1 MLNSTRLTESLARQL
16 GSRLR
21 GLGLD
26 RDYIRRHVE
35 PGDSLRAP
43 LRPLRAVQF
52 SDAPA
57 ALLLRLLFCREQM
70 NSEESVTALGGEA
83 FYREALDGGLLVEG
97 AAAPYHLRTA
107 GGLYLLSDYLDHED
121 DDAGDAVMG
130 AGETTAILW
139 GAARP
144 GRKLGRVLDLGCG
157 AGTLALLLARHADD
171 ALGTDINVRAVEIA
185 CFNAALNGVTNATFA
200 AGSLYEPAGA
210 AAFDLIVSQPPY
222 YPRRTGGAEL
232 TFLYGGERGDE
243 IPRAVLAGVAGRLTP
258 GGRALIFSSWPAD
271 SEPRALPGH
280 DVLELTTRRRE
291 LHNADQ
297 SLLVIERGHGG
308 GWNAQRRLAPERW
321 GDISVAQIDT
331 LLATE
336 RSLRGEQHGSGEW
349 RAAAGM
355 QVSEEGGA
363 RMVDTPLFGLAS
375 VDDETWAAV
384 KTPGAAHAAVL
395 AQAVRRGL
403 LEWISFPR

>member
-21 GLGLD
+21 GLSVD

-43 LRPLRAVQF
+43 LRSLRAVQF
-52 SDAPA
+52 SDEPA
-57 ALLLRLLFCREQM
+57 ALLLRLLFCREQL
-70 NSEESVTALGGEA
+70 SAAEAAEALGSEA
-83 FYREALDGGLLVEG
+83 FYREALDGGLLLAG
-97 AAAPYHLRTA
+97 AAAPFHLRTA

-144 GRKLGRVLDLGCG
+144 AHRLGRVLDLGCG
-157 AGTLALLLARHADD
+157 AGTLALLLAQHADE
-171 ALGTDINVRAVEIA
+171 ALGTDINRRAVEIA
-185 CFNAALNGVTNATFA
+185 RFNAALNGIANAKFA
-200 AGSLYEPAGA
+200 AGSLYEPAGDA
-210 AAFDLIVSQPPY
+210 PFDLIVSQPPY
-222 YPRRTGGAEL
+222 YPRRAGGAEL
-232 TFLYGGERGDE
+232 TFLHGGERGDE

-271 SEPRALPGH
+271 SEPRALAGH
-280 DVLELTTRRRE
+280 DALELTTRRRE

-297 SLLVIERGHGG
+297 SLLVIEPARGD
-308 GWNAQRRLAPERW
+308 GWSAQRRLAPERW
-321 GDISVAQIDT
+321 GDISTAQIAA

-336 RSLRGEQHGSGEW
+336 RWLRGEQPGGGHL
-349 RAAAGM
+349 RAAEGM
-355 QVSEEGGA
+355 RVSEDAGA
-363 RMVDTPLFGLAS
+363 RMVDTPLFGLTS
-375 VDDETWAAV
+375 VDDETWAAIRN
-384 KTPGAAHAAVL
+384 PGAAPKAAL
-395 AQAVRRGL
+395 AMAARRGL
-403 LEWISFPR
+403 LEWNSSAC